1 MGEVSGK
8 SVYVD
13 SGECCSLDAIES
25 CVVDV
30 APLRFDVLADIIL
43 RLGRVSRLTEDQ
55 FGNAESDT
63 THTVMLALAAGEV
76 AHMAEM
82 DVGRV
87 LGLALIHDIAETF
100 AGDTPTLLP
109 LTEEQKRHK
118 ENRESEAIAALRV
131 KLVSMPWIVGLIDEY
146 EAQQTHESRF
156 VRIMDKVAPKWTHLL
171 NGCAVPRR
179 VGMSPHELDQRHHAQ
194 IKELAGTYP
203 DQTIALHLLED
214 ACVQSVAAWRE

>member
-100 AGDTPTLLP
+100 AGDTPRCYPSPRNKNGT
-109 LTEEQKRHK
+109 R
-118 ENRESEAIAALRV
+118 
-131 KLVSMPWIVGLIDEY
+131 
-146 EAQQTHESRF
+146 
-156 VRIMDKVAPKWTHLL
+156 RIGNPKPS
-171 NGCAVPRR
+171 PR
-179 VGMSPHELDQRHHAQ
+179 
-194 IKELAGTYP
+194 
-203 DQTIALHLLED
+203 
-214 ACVQSVAAWRE
+214 